1 MSLRQY
7 LQYLLFFLGDYL
19 GALTSSCLIMSKLE
33 LYDESKSLKEWF
45 TELRA
50 SHQDAVSKE
59 DFSAFLSS
67 LFTDFD
73 ELSASEKQHAVTL
86 LFETFDCNHDGKIDF
101 SEFETLWTQWVQVIL
116 RPKSA
121 FIVVDVQNDFITGS
135 LSVKNLAENRDPE
148 GIVPIINDLVENVPW
163 KLIVYSQDWHPQ
175 DHISFFEN
183 KDCRPFHASSKVNAG
198 DAKVFDTV
206 MFADAICCTGC
217 IEQTLWPAHCIQDTW
232 GAELHKDLKVCDGAL
247 IIRKGTSPDVD
258 SYSAFWDNDKR
269 SCTILDKKLKAQEI
283 TDVFI
288 CGIAYD
294 VCVASTASHAM
305 QLGYRTVIVDDASCG
320 TCTEATEATK
330 SRLAAQHCMVLTSSE
345 VKKLVSGGMRPLK
358 LGIQLAV
365 AMAAKNK

>member
-1 MSLRQY
+1 
-7 LQYLLFFLGDYL
+7 
-19 GALTSSCLIMSKLE
+19 MSKLE
-33 LYDESKSLKEWF
+33 LYKPKSPKEWF
-45 TELRA
+45 SEITT
-50 SHQDAVSKE
+50 SHQDAILKE

-73 ELSASEKQHAVTL
+73 ELSAGEKEHAITL
-86 LFETFDCNHDGKIDF
+86 LFETFDCDHDGKIDS

-116 RPKSA
+116 CPKSA
-121 FIVVDVQNDFITGS
+121 LIVVDVQNDFISGN
-135 LSVKNLAENRDPE
+135 LSVKNLDENRDPA

-183 KDCRPFHASSKVNAG
+183 KDRRPFHASSKVNAG

-206 MFADAICCTGC
+206 MFADAVRRTGC

-283 TDVFI
+283 TDVFV
-288 CGIAYD
+288 CGVAYD
-294 VCVASTASHAM
+294 VCVASTASHAL
-305 QLGYRTVIVDDASCG
+305 QLGYRTIIVDDASCG
-320 TCTEATEATK
+320 TSAAATEATK
-330 SRLAAQHCMVLTSSE
+330 NRLAAQHCMVLSSSE
-345 VKKLVSGGMRPLK
+345 VKKLVSHGLRPLH

-365 AMAAKNK
+365 AIAAKNK